1 MAKKTKFKDMIKSN
15 MNIIFLRGKHNCGK
29 TTTFNLLYDELCNK
43 GAEVVEP
50 QSALPGRDDFECIL
64 KYNKKKIAL
73 FSLGDYGFAPSSAIG
88 YYTRVECDILVVA
101 YSLGKS
107 ICNNRLFT
115 KRYPN
120 CYPEPII
127 IDKESK
133 SDNDA
138 VNEIITKIEA
148 L

>member
-1 MAKKTKFKDMIKSN
+1 MAKKAKSKDMIKSN

-107 ICNNRLFT
+107 ICNNSLFT

-133 SDNDA
+133 SDYDA

>member
-1 MAKKTKFKDMIKSN
+1 

-64 KYNKKKIAL
+64 KYTKKKIAL

-107 ICNNRLFT
+107 ICNNSLFT

-133 SDNDA
+133 SNNDA

>member
-1 MAKKTKFKDMIKSN
+1 MAKKTRFKDMIKSN
-15 MNIIFLRGKHNCGK
+15 MKIIFLRGKHNCGK

-43 GAEVVEP
+43 GAEVLEP
-50 QSALPGRDDFECIL
+50 QSTLPGRDDFECIL
-64 KYNKKKIAL
+64 KYNNKKIAL

-88 YYTRVECDILVVA
+88 YYTREECDILVVA

-107 ICNNRLFT
+107 ICNNSLFE

-120 CYPEPII
+120 PIV
-127 IDKESK
+127 IDKESI

-138 VNEIITKIEA
+138 VNEIITRIKA

>member
-1 MAKKTKFKDMIKSN
+1 MAKKAKFKDMIKSN

-107 ICNNRLFT
+107 ICNNSLFT

-133 SDNDA
+133 SVNDA

>member
-1 MAKKTKFKDMIKSN
+1 MAKKAKFKDMIKSN

-29 TTTFNLLYDELCNK
+29 TTTFNLLYDELFNK

-115 KRYPN
+115 KRYPK
-120 CYPEPII
+120 PII